1 MLLMLA
7 FIRSYYNDDDDD
19 NDDNDDDDDDDGDDD
34 DDDEED
40 DDDDEEKTLCYSFHF
55 ISLLHVIAN
64 VSALVE
70 ELLWILQQQPVY
82 MASLSEILRKN
93 SVEAEMVMERE
104 VNG

>member
-1 MLLMLA
+1 MYIILWIVA
-7 FIRSYYNDDDDD
+7 
-19 NDDNDDDDDDDGDDD
+19 DD
-34 DDDEED
+34 DDDEDEDED
-40 DDDDEEKTLCYSFHF
+40 DDDDEENTLCYSFHF
-55 ISLLHVIAN
+55 VSLLHVIAN

-93 SVEAEMVMERE
+93 SVEARFLADRKKLLEMVMERE